1 MDMFSIVIMEMI
13 SQVHTNIK
21 SYLIVHF
28 KHMLHIVHKL
38 YSKADVDMEEG
49 VLDLYPT
56 EGASRL
62 DLPLVPCS
70 RWRGL

>member
-1 MDMFSIVIMEMI
+1 MNMFSIVIMEMV

-28 KHMLHIVHKL
+28 KYMLCTVHKL
-38 YSKADVDMEEG
+38 YSKAGLGMEEG

-56 EGASRL
+56 EGA
-62 DLPLVPCS
+62 
-70 RWRGL
+70 